1 VKNYF
6 EKKKLLTKI
15 QALFGVLVL
24 SVFAACPKPD
34 AENNPSHFAVDPVLT
49 FKAGVNEGEIA
60 YSWTAAEG
68 GVNPVYTL
76 YITGGRVDTADNIA
90 KDENRYDFSVKA
102 HNGTFK
108 GDKDEWY
115 SAVLRTIDG
124 DTHFD
129 SQIAQ
134 VKSRGTISLGDD
146 YDLRFGVISD
156 THIGGGR
163 GAVSYPLSA
172 RLAKVVKWYST
183 QPGVKALA
191 VNGDI
196 TEVGARE
203 QFDTFIDTW
212 NANRGDLQLLANL
225 GNHDGNYEL
234 NSDITGN
241 TGTAALEAFEST
253 TGLKSNAHYV
263 IDGYHFITVS
273 GGSGDFIN
281 TGAAGGAID
290 SGYIESPNGNA
301 GVPPS
306 ARNWLRGRIDYAKAN
321 APGKPIFVFLHW
333 PIQNTFYV
341 SNEWYTNSFG
351 SEPLTGWFKDDKEV
365 VIFGGHI
372 HSPNNDPRSI
382 WQGGFTSV
390 NVPSINYMEME
401 KGYLGD
407 TGDSVSPATKTYP
420 KTANYATGQGL
431 IVSVKGSK
439 VTIANYDFD
448 LCRGPRDPNGIVR
461 IPQTWEF
468 DVTGEFP
475 YTAAKR
481 DTQKTA
487 PVFDPAAVVDAAIS
501 GGITIK
507 NTKVIIFEVE
517 FTQARMPLPNPGNEV
532 VHSYRFDFINKADN
546 TVERSMKQWSDF
558 MVTPRLQKTTYT
570 QVLGGLV
577 ANREYELRIYAYG
590 SFQECSTQYLTAS
603 FRTAP

>member
-1 VKNYF
+1 MRNTVKN
-6 EKKKLLTKI
+6 LLVKI
-15 QALFGVLVL
+15 PALLGALLL
-24 SVFAACPKPD
+24 SVLAACPKP
-34 AENNPSHFAVDPVLT
+34 EGNNYGHFTVDPVLT
-49 FKAGVNEGEIA
+49 FEAGVNEGEIA
-60 YSWTAAEG
+60 YSWTDADGARK
-68 GVNPVYTL
+68 PVYTL
-76 YITGGRVDTADNIA
+76 YVVSGKFDTAKNIV
-90 KDENRYDFSVKA
+90 KDENCYDSAVKA
-102 HNGTFK
+102 RNGTFK

-115 SAVLRTIDG
+115 SAVLRTVDG
-124 DTHFD
+124 SKRAD

-156 THIGGGR
+156 THVGGGR
-163 GAVSYPLSA
+163 GFFTYPLYE

-183 QPGVKALA
+183 QPGVKFLE

-196 TEVGARE
+196 TETGAPE
-203 QFDTFIDTW
+203 LFDKFMDTW
-212 NANRGDLQLLANL
+212 NENKGSLQLIANL
-225 GNHDGNYEL
+225 GNHDGNYEK
-234 NSDITGN
+234 NSDVTGN
-241 TGTAALEAFEST
+241 TGTAALNAFEST

-263 IDGYHFITVS
+263 IDGYHFITLS

-281 TGAAGGAID
+281 TGAAAGAID
-290 SGYIESPNGNA
+290 SGYLTLPNETS
-301 GVPPS
+301 GVPQS
-306 ARNWLRGRIDYAKAN
+306 SKDWLRGRIDYAKAT
-321 APGKPIFVFLHW
+321 AAGKPIFIFLHW
-333 PIQNTFYV
+333 PIRNTHYV
-341 SNEWYTNSFG
+341 SDESYTGSFG
-351 SEPLTGWFKDDKEV
+351 SDPLTGWFKDDKEV

-382 WQGGFTSV
+382 WQGGFSSV

-407 TGDSVSPATKTYP
+407 TGNSVSPESKTYP
-420 KTANYATGQGL
+420 KTANIATGQGL

-448 LCRGPRDPNGIVR
+448 LCKGQRDPKGIIR

-468 DVTGEFP
+468 DVTKEFP

-487 PVFDPAAVVDAAIS
+487 PVFDPYSAPDAAIS
-501 GGITIK
+501 GGITLISAK
-507 NTKVIIFEVE
+507 ITNFEVE
-517 FTQARMPLPNPGNEV
+517 FTQARMPLSNPGNEI

-558 MVTPRLQKTTYT
+558 MVTPRLQKTIYT
-570 QVLGGLV
+570 QIIGGLT
-577 ANREYELRIYAYG
+577 ANREYELRIFAYG

-603 FRTAP
+603 FKTAP

>member
-1 VKNYF
+1 MIYF
-6 EKKKLLTKI
+6 ENMNKI
-15 QALFGVLVL
+15 QTLFVVLLL
-24 SVFAACPKPD
+24 SVLAACPKPD
-34 AENNPSHFAVDPVLT
+34 AGNNSGRFTVDPVLT
-49 FKAGVNEGEIA
+49 FETGVNEGEIA

-68 GVNPVYTL
+68 ALKPAYTL
-76 YITGGRVDTADNIA
+76 YVVSGKVDIA
-90 KDENRYDFSVKA
+90 KDIIKDENRYDSAVKA

-115 SAVLRTIDG
+115 SAVLRAVDG
-124 DTHFD
+124 SSRSD
-129 SQIAQ
+129 SKIVQAL
-134 VKSRGTISLGDD
+134 SRGIISLGDD

-156 THIGGGR
+156 THVGGGR
-163 GAVSYPLSA
+163 GYFTYPTSA
-172 RLAKVVKWYST
+172 RLAKVVKWYCT
-183 QPGVKALA
+183 QPGVKALE

-196 TEVGARE
+196 TETGAPE
-203 QFDTFIDTW
+203 MFTEFINAW
-212 NANRGDLQLLANL
+212 NENKGSLQLIANL

-234 NSDITGN
+234 NSDVTGN
-241 TGTAALEAFEST
+241 TGTASRMAFETT

-263 IDGYHFITVS
+263 IDGYHFITLS

-290 SGYIESPNGNA
+290 SGYLTLPNQTS
-301 GVPPS
+301 GVPQS
-306 ARNWLRGRIDYAKAN
+306 SKDWLRSRIDYAKAN
-321 APGKPIFVFLHW
+321 APGKPIFIFLHY

-341 SNEWYTNSFG
+341 SNEWYTDSFG
-351 SEPLTGWFKDDKEV
+351 SDPLSGWFKDDKEV

-382 WQGGFTSV
+382 WQEGFTSV

-407 TGDSVSPATKTYP
+407 TGNSVSPVSKTYP
-420 KTANYATGQGL
+420 KIANIATGQGL

-448 LCRGPRDPNGIVR
+448 LCKGQRDPKGIIR

-468 DVTGEFP
+468 DVTKDFP

-487 PVFDPAAVVDAAIS
+487 PVFDTASAPDAAIS
-501 GGITIK
+501 GGITLISA
-507 NTKVIIFEVE
+507 KVTNFEVE
-517 FTQARMPLPNPGNEV
+517 FTQARMPLSNSGNEI

-558 MVTPRLQKTTYT
+558 MLTPRLQKTTYT
-570 QVLGGLV
+570 QIIGGLV